1 MTLMSALLAAA
12 SFGCS
17 QGKSAQTSNFETSS
31 VQRQDIE
38 IVVSA
43 TGVLQPVRVVEVK
56 SKASGEIVALPV
68 ETGDYVN
75 AGAILARL
83 YPRDAQNQ
91 YEQARAD
98 VEAARARLA
107 SADSEF
113 RRAESLKN
121 AQLLPESDW
130 ESKRLEVINA
140 RAQLVRAQTNMEI
153 AADRLRETTVIAP
166 VSGRIIEKGVE
177 LGSVVS
183 SAVSQ
188 VSGGTTLMK
197 MADLREVEIRALV
210 DETDIGKVQQGQEVR
225 IRVDAYPGQAFRG
238 SIQKIEPQAIVEQN
252 VTMFPVLIRI
262 PNEQEI
268 LRPGMNSEVDIFI
281 ARYPEVLSVPNEAIK
296 TPRDAIA
303 SAPSVGLTAE
313 QVSAALGPSSE
324 RGRGGEGAR
333 GRGQDSGS
341 AQPARTGGRRNS
353 QSGPGPGSGSS
364 SSSSSASGASPDSRT
379 RPPSPSPPL
388 PLGAGGGTGGGTGI
402 VFKLVGEEVVPT
414 RVTLGVANWDHT
426 QIVSGLKEGDT
437 VIILPSAS
445 LLRQQEEFRNRMR
458 GVSGVPGMG
467 GGGGGRGPR

>member
-1 MTLMSALLAAA
+1 MRANVWSISFVPLQMRSVTLLTPLLVAAA
-12 SFGCS
+12 LACS

-75 AGAILARL
+75 AGSILARL

-91 YEQARAD
+91 HEQARAD

-130 ESKRLEVINA
+130 ESKRLEVVNA

-210 DETDIGKVQQGQEVR
+210 DETDIGKVLQGQEVR

-238 SIQKIEPQAIVEQN
+238 TIQKIEPQAIVEQN

-281 ARYPEVLSVPNEAIK
+281 SRYPEVLSIPNEAIK
-296 TPRDAIA
+296 TPRDAVT
-303 SAPSVGLTAE
+303 SAASVGLTAE
-313 QVSAALGPSSE
+313 QVTAALQGPSSGRGDAE
-324 RGRGGEGAR
+324 TRGRG
-333 GRGQDSGS
+333 DSV
-341 AQPARTGGRRNS
+341 ALDGG
-353 QSGPGPGSGSS
+353 
-364 SSSSSASGASPDSRT
+364 SRT
-379 RPPSPSPPL
+379 RRSGAGAANSGGRNPRVPASPRPRV
-388 PLGAGGGTGGGTGI
+388 GEGGGTGV
-402 VFKLVGEEVVPT
+402 VFKLVGEEVIPT
-414 RVTLGVANWDHT
+414 KVTLGVSNWDHT
-426 QIVSGLKEGDT
+426 QVVSGLKEGDT

-467 GGGGGRGPR
+467 GGGRGPR

>member
-1 MTLMSALLAAA
+1 MHANVLAISFVPLQMRSFLTLASLLAVTLV
-12 SFGCS
+12 GCS
-17 QGKSAQTSNFETSS
+17 QGKSAQTRNFETSA
-31 VQRQDIE
+31 VQRQDLE

-68 ETGDYVN
+68 ETGDYVT
-75 AGAILARL
+75 AGSILARL

-130 ESKRLEVINA
+130 ESKRLEVVNA

-153 AADRLRETTVIAP
+153 AAERLRETTVIAP

-210 DETDIGKVQQGQEVR
+210 DETDIGKVQAGQEAR

-238 SIQKIEPQAIVEQN
+238 KIQKIEPQAIVEQN

-281 ARYPEVLSVPNEAIK
+281 SRYSDVLSIPNEAIK
-296 TPRDAIA
+296 TPRDAMA
-303 SAPSVGLTAE
+303 SAASVGLTAE
-313 QVSAALGPSSE
+313 QVTAALGSEE

-333 GRGQDSGS
+333 GRGQESGTAES
-341 AQPARTGGRRNS
+341 SRTGSRRNS
-353 QSGPGPGSGSS
+353 QSGSGSGS
-364 SSSSSASGASPDSRT
+364 GSR
-379 RPPSPSPPL
+379 PLSPSPPR
-388 PLGAGGGTGGGTGI
+388 PLGQGGGTGV
-402 VFKLVGEEVVPT
+402 VFKLVGDEVVPT
-414 RVTLGVANWDHT
+414 RVTLGVSNWDHT
-426 QIVSGLKEGDT
+426 QVVSGLKEGDT

-467 GGGGGRGPR
+467 GGGGGRPPR